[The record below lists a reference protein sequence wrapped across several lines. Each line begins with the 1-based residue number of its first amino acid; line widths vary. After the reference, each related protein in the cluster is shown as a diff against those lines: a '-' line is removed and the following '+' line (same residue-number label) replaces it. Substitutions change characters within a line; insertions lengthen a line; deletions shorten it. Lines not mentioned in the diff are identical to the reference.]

1 MIKAKILFA
10 IKKIVSLFL
19 SPLLIILVLLIS
31 GLVLLWR
38 KKNRAGRTLITAGTG
53 LLILLSCT
61 PISTWLIANLERQ
74 HPSIR
79 LKGSEPSIPWIVVL
93 SGGVAND
100 PDRTAIEKLS
110 RVTLARLAEGVRIQ
124 RQIPESKL
132 LLSGGSGLQAIA
144 AASEM
149 ATAAQYMGVPG
160 SRIVLES
167 GSRDTREQAL
177 LIKKI
182 VGQDPFI
189 LVTSALHMVRA
200 LGMFRKIGLDP
211 IPAPT
216 DFVVRKG
223 IPWHLY
229 LAPSVGGIG
238 RAEMAVH
245 EYAGILWAKLRR
257 QM

>member
-1 MIKAKILFA
+1 
-10 IKKIVSLFL
+10 
-19 SPLLIILVLLIS
+19 
-31 GLVLLWR
+31 
-38 KKNRAGRTLITAGTG
+38 
-53 LLILLSCT
+53 
-61 PISTWLIANLERQ
+61 
-74 HPSIR
+74 
-79 LKGSEPSIPWIVVL
+79 
-93 SGGVAND
+93 
-100 PDRTAIEKLS
+100 
-110 RVTLARLAEGVRIQ
+110 
-124 RQIPESKL
+124 
-132 LLSGGSGLQAIA
+132 LQAIA

-160 SRIVLES
+160 SHIVLES

-182 VGQDPFI
+182 VGQDPIYSGNFGPP
-189 LVTSALHMVRA
+189 HGA